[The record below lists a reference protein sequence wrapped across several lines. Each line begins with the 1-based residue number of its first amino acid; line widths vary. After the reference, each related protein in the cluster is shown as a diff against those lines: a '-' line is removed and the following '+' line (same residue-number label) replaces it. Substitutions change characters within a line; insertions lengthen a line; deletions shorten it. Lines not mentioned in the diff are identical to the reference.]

1 MYRLAY
7 ILPLVTA
14 VTMFFV
20 IGDEELWFAFLAA
33 LTVCE
38 VLIYMA
44 LRRAHRVVEYLSG
57 YAIEVEHHEAWT
69 EKVVTYVSYRDS
81 SGNMQTRR
89 QVSYVYHPDVWLATL
104 NTGEV
109 EYISSDTYHDTCRM
123 WATGEEEIFPPHVNC
138 VSGGGGQACRFSG
151 RYDDGIT
158 CTYKGLYE
166 NYVRNSNSIFKLN
179 RVSKSEARRLG
190 LVEYPS
196 FDDAA
201 LDIDAVLVA
210 PSAVKIIG
218 EDVRVRQRDIQLI
231 NAYEGER
238 REIHIFVLLFDAAQG
253 VQVAIK
259 QREYWRGG
267 NKNEFVLCLGKSG
280 NSDDT
285 ELPKVEWSK
294 GFSWCDAPRLE
305 SASESWFI
313 ENPKLDLE
321 AYAGWLRDN
330 LSLWKRKEFSDFKYL
345 GRKLSPKRRWLIA
358 LLSILLSVAIVW
370 FAFDITR

>member
-104 NTGEV
+104 NTGE
-109 EYISSDTYHDTCRM
+109 
-123 WATGEEEIFPPHVNC
+123 EEIFPPHVNC

-151 RYDDGIT
+151 RYDDGVT

-196 FDDAA
+196 FDDSA

-267 NKNEFVLCLGKSG
+267 NKNEFVLCLGISG

-345 GRKLSPKRRWLIA
+345 GRKLSSKRRWLIA